1 MRCNKMIIGVFS
13 LCLILLGLVAGTFR
27 EEPEAVLPGEIS
39 FRIGSGE
46 NTEQI
51 RCWENNENTVYVFL
65 PGYAELADV
74 WIQTE
79 GKSRCLID
87 GIAVYEGDSCAEYA
101 VEETHCLE
109 IQAGNQ
115 HVQKN
120 LIFLKSGEIP
130 AMHIDVQSGSMDYI
144 HMDKNNKE
152 SGTLRLYDAAG
163 NLLCKDTLQTIKGR
177 GNSSWGAEKKPYN
190 LVLSTQRDLLGMGE
204 AQRWI
209 LLAEGF
215 QSSINIRNKIVY
227 DFAAAAGLPYSPE
240 CRWVDLYLNGEYA
253 GLYLLSERNEVHE
266 NRVDISGD
274 GHFLMALDFEY
285 RLNNNKNPYVR
296 TDSGQCLRIYSSP
309 LEIQELDRV
318 WQSVENALVAENGID
333 PVSGKSWKDLIDM
346 ESWARKYLLEEMF
359 GNGDGGSL
367 SQFFYRKGN
376 DPDGKIYAGPVW
388 DYDMAMGG
396 YDVWLKYYTN
406 YFVMDRSE
414 KEKGYGN
421 PWFQSLYR
429 RSEFRS
435 LVEELYE
442 TEFLPLMERLQSEG
456 LDAYYEYA
464 KDAHRSD
471 GIRWGTD
478 EGSIEYEKEYIRNF
492 LADRTAFLSEIW
504 LDHVP
509 YHVVRVDTG
518 RAWIYGYFAVKPGE
532 CLPELPSY
540 EEAGGIGWFDA
551 ETDEPFDVTQPIW
564 EDVKI
569 YVKGES
575 NYQIPK
581 IHYTPLIGM
590 TVILIGLITVNNYQ
604 IRRNRRRENGS
615 SETA

>member
-1 MRCNKMIIGVFS
+1 MRCNKMIIGLFS
-13 LCLILLGLVAGTFR
+13 LCLILLGLFAGTFR
-27 EEPEAVLPGEIS
+27 DAPEAALPGEIS

-46 NTEQI
+46 NAEQI

-65 PGYAELADV
+65 PGYAQLSDV
-74 WIQTE
+74 RIRTE
-79 GKSRCLID
+79 GESRYLIN
-87 GIAVYEGDSCAEYA
+87 GTEVSEGDTCAAYA
-101 VEETHCLE
+101 LEDIHSLE
-109 IQAGNQ
+109 IRAGGRQA
-115 HVQKN
+115 QKK
-120 LIFLKSGEIP
+120 LVFVKSGEIP
-130 AMHIDVQSGSMDYI
+130 VMHIDVQSGSMDYI
-144 HMDKNNKE
+144 HMDKDNKE

-163 NLLCKDTLQTIKGR
+163 KLLCKDTLQTIKGR

-190 LVLSTQRDLLGMGE
+190 LVLSTQKDLLGMGA
-204 AQRWI
+204 AQRWV
-209 LLAEGF
+209 LLAEGY

-227 DFAAAAGLPYSPE
+227 DFASAAGLSYSPE

-274 GHFLMALDFEY
+274 GHFLVSLEFEY
-285 RLNNNKNPYVR
+285 RLQEAGNPYVR
-296 TDSGQCLRIYSSP
+296 TDDGQSLRIHSSG
-309 LEIQELDRV
+309 LEDGELDSI
-318 WQSVENALVAENGID
+318 WQSVENALTSENGID
-333 PVSGKSWKDLIDM
+333 PLSGKSWKDLIDM
-346 ESWARKYLLEEMF
+346 DSWARKYLLEEMF

-367 SQFFYRKGN
+367 SQFFYRRGN
-376 DPDGKIYAGPVW
+376 DPEGKIYAGPVW

-396 YDVWLKYYTN
+396 YDVWLKHYTN

-429 RSEFRS
+429 KPEFRS

-464 KDAHRSD
+464 EDAHRSD

-478 EGSIEYEKEYIRNF
+478 ESAIKYEKAYIRNF
-492 LADRTAFLSEIW
+492 LTDRTAFLSEIW
-504 LDHVP
+504 MDHVP

-564 EDVKI
+564 EDAEI
-569 YVKGES
+569 YVKVQS
-575 NYQIPK
+575 FQIPK
-581 IHYTPLIGM
+581 VHYVPVIGM
-590 TVILIGLITVNNYQ
+590 TAIFAGLVVVSIYRT
-604 IRRNRRRENGS
+604 RKNRRRENEPA
-615 SETA
+615 ETG

>member
-1 MRCNKMIIGVFS
+1 MRCNKMIIGLLS
-13 LCLILLGLVAGTFR
+13 LGLILLGLFAGTFR
-27 EEPEAVLPGEIS
+27 EAPEAALPGEIS

-46 NTEQI
+46 NAEQI

-65 PGYAELADV
+65 PGYADLSNV
-74 WIQTE
+74 KMQTS
-79 GKSRCLID
+79 GDSTFLID
-87 GIAVYEGDSCAEYA
+87 EVEVADGDSCAGYSLDQSYSL
-101 VEETHCLE
+101 VT
-109 IQAGNQ
+109 QQGNRQ
-115 HVQKN
+115 VQKE
-120 LIFLKSGEIP
+120 LVFVKTGQMPVLY
-130 AMHIDVQSGSMDYI
+130 IDVRSGNMDYI
-144 HMDKNNKE
+144 HHEKGNEETGSM
-152 SGTLRLYDAAG
+152 RLYDDTG
-163 NLLCKDTLQTIKGR
+163 KLLCSDALQKIKGR
-177 GNSSWGAEKKPYN
+177 GNTTWFADKKPYN
-190 LVLSTQRDLLGMGE
+190 LVLSTEKNLLGLGK

-215 QSSINIRNKIVY
+215 TDSINIRNKIVY
-227 DFAAAAGLPYSPE
+227 DFAASAGLAYSPE
-240 CRWVDLYLNGEYA
+240 CRWVELYLNGEYA

-274 GHFLMALDFEY
+274 GHFLVSLEFKY
-285 RLNNNKNPYVR
+285 RLQEAGHPYIC
-296 TDSGQCLRIYSSP
+296 TDTGQTLRIHSMQ
-309 LEIQELDRV
+309 LNNWELDSI
-318 WQSVENALVAENGID
+318 WQSVENALTSENGID

-346 ESWARKYLLEEMF
+346 DSWARKYLLEEMF

-367 SQFFYRKGN
+367 SQFFYRRGN
-376 DPDGKIYAGPVW
+376 DPEGKIYAGPVW

-396 YDVWLKYYTN
+396 YDVWLKHYTN
-406 YFVMDRSE
+406 YFVMDRLE

-429 RSEFRS
+429 KPEFRS

-464 KDAHRSD
+464 EDAHRSD

-478 EGSIEYEKEYIRNF
+478 ESAIEYEKEYIRNF
-492 LADRTAFLSEIW
+492 LTDRTAFLSEIW
-504 LDHVP
+504 MDHVP

-564 EDVKI
+564 EDAEI
-569 YVKGES
+569 YVKVQS
-575 NYQIPK
+575 FQIPK
-581 IHYTPLIGM
+581 VHYAPVIGM
-590 TVILIGLITVNNYQ
+590 TAIFVGLVVVSIYRT
-604 IRRNRRRENGS
+604 RKNRRRENEPA
-615 SETA
+615 ETG